1 MSFDFIDQELWHLYL
16 YSPLA
21 VQGPVT
27 QTISLRCYEFNYKG
41 QSNISVCQYKHD
53 CILCSLSHRYI
64 KCRHGSSFDSTC
76 RPISVS
82 TFSRPQLPRMQS
94 TLATFARSALL
105 QHPRASKQPTN
116 INLSSIAHSPINVL
130 NLSKYL
136 FHYPDR
142 IAAFEFCFTY
152 GFKLGNQGPRVV
164 SGAKNLKSLYC
175 LQRDSIQAVNKEILL
190 VRVAGLFM
198 HSPLPNL
205 RLSPVGMVPKTM
217 GHFDSFTTYPTHLDL
232 VLMVIPLAEDK
243 ALGPTNCLVYFG
255 LEINISSMI
264 VPLDKVEQLKS
275 RCYICYKKAKFFY

>member
-164 SGAKNLKSLYC
+164 SG
-175 LQRDSIQAVNKEILL
+175 
-190 VRVAGLFM
+190 VR
-198 HSPLPNL
+198 
-205 RLSPVGMVPKTM
+205 
-217 GHFDSFTTYPTHLDL
+217 
-232 VLMVIPLAEDK
+232 
-243 ALGPTNCLVYFG
+243 C
-255 LEINISSMI
+255 
-264 VPLDKVEQLKS
+264 
-275 RCYICYKKAKFFY
+275 